1 MPYMIVVAGEALMD
15 RLVRPDGTIVEV
27 PGGGPFNTARTIARL
42 GVPVAFLGCL
52 SIDRHG
58 QLLRTLLEGDGVDAS
73 LITTT
78 DAPAGR
84 SWGSAAMGWAMRLRS
99 WTRSVSRSRSPAGQ
113 PRDAAPIRHDATSW
127 AGQRSNS
134 DAVGS
139 SLLRFLSGKPQERL
153 GHGKTVRCADAAQID
168 RNSS

>member
-127 AGQRSNS
+127 AGQRPNS

-139 SLLRFLSGKPQERL
+139 ASYGSCQMNLRRALGMERL
-153 GHGKTVRCADAAQID
+153 SDAPDSAQID